1 MVQYVDI
8 LLATTKILKK
18 NFPKYNIYIDENQKQ
33 IVIPSFYVK
42 LVPLTNNES
51 LSNKR
56 MKLLNL
62 YITYVNKTSYQE
74 EQLNV
79 IDNLVEA
86 FDGIPIETKTVSRY
100 LPIMNRD
107 IVYGDSITLKLT
119 FKFLDDKRNPFKDDN
134 NSAYS
139 ELMRILKLNVEIED
153 DNIVQD

>member
-1 MVQYVDI
+1 MIKGGDKYIMVQYVDI

-62 YITYVNKTSYQE
+62 
-74 EQLNV
+74 
-79 IDNLVEA
+79 
-86 FDGIPIETKTVSRY
+86 
-100 LPIMNRD
+100 
-107 IVYGDSITLKLT
+107 
-119 FKFLDDKRNPFKDDN
+119 
-134 NSAYS
+134 
-139 ELMRILKLNVEIED
+139 
-153 DNIVQD
+153 